1 MPIWSPGVLDNV
13 EHPLVGPLRDGLPT
27 VLAIVGSDANGR
39 RAAVVQF
46 ERPDMY
52 RRRGKQSKEELH
64 LERFIL
70 DSKAQDGAALFD
82 TFRSGSDPP
91 DLVATRNGKEL
102 GVDLTQLVL
111 QDRAAANAAF
121 RAIRKE
127 AVTRGVRRFRNLR
140 RQLVYIV
147 FGPET
152 GGLPPLSADGVARVL
167 DAMERLEP
175 LQQPLTSTAPELPL
189 GSAAVFEGGRLAAHP
204 LTRPLKSSF
213 FNVMGFEIAFAFTSV
228 LYQDEAWQKLQRL
241 VTQHDS
247 TSVDALVVSVGAP
260 VQDGTAYPSDII
272 AAAFVEEQAL
282 TMPLRADHIT
292 EVYLHGWDLR
302 KIS

>member
-1 MPIWSPGVLDNV
+1 MSSCPFLGAACRSRRQLAQRRPSRRRPPTGPNRLAGDDAVSAGKLRVVAANRRNSKNFAPGRPTTPGDPDNFGPVVAIMPIWSPGVLDNV

-152 GGLPPLSADGVARVL
+152 GGLPP
-167 DAMERLEP
+167 
-175 LQQPLTSTAPELPL
+175 
-189 GSAAVFEGGRLAAHP
+189 
-204 LTRPLKSSF
+204 
-213 FNVMGFEIAFAFTSV
+213 
-228 LYQDEAWQKLQRL
+228 
-241 VTQHDS
+241 
-247 TSVDALVVSVGAP
+247 
-260 VQDGTAYPSDII
+260 
-272 AAAFVEEQAL
+272 
-282 TMPLRADHIT
+282 
-292 EVYLHGWDLR
+292 
-302 KIS
+302 